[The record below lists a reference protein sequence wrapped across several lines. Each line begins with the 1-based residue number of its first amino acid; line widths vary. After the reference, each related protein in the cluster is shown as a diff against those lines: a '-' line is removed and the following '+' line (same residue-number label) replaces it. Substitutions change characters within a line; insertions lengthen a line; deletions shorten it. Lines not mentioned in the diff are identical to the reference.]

1 MPIDREKLQTIE
13 AIQAPLAQH
22 AMTTNRAV
30 ALAAG
35 FALLMLIVLLIS
47 HADIL

>member
-1 MPIDREKLQTIE
+1 MPIDREKLQAIE
-13 AIQAPLAQH
+13 AVQARLAQH
-22 AMTTNRAV
+22 AMRTNRAV

-35 FALLMLIVLLIS
+35 FPLLMLSVLLVS